1 MDLFHFEGSVR
12 IISGYYKG
20 LRLCSFSA
28 DFIRP
33 MTDRV
38 KTSVFNVLYSEC
50 GGVDGKRVLDLF
62 SGTGSLGLEALS
74 RGAQEVY
81 MVDSHKK
88 SIQIIKKNLALLS
101 KTSTHLKKWDSPSRK
116 DHLSLKDHPS
126 RKVCHSRASGNP
138 DHLSLKDH
146 PSRKVCHSRASG
158 NPDHPSLLSSENLK
172 QKSTLSTAPC
182 LGNLK
187 IYQKNV
193 FRFLSSYKGSPF
205 DLIFA
210 DPPFKK
216 HYGERTLKA
225 LVSSKAKGKGT
236 MIVLEISVQ
245 EKTPEETDFYHL
257 KVKKHF
263 GDKQTLFYS

>member
-50 GGVDGKRVLDLF
+50 GGVDGKKVLDLF

-74 RGAQEVY
+74 RGAREVY
-81 MVDSHKK
+81 MVESHKK
-88 SIQIIKKNLALLS
+88 AIQIIKKNLALLS
-101 KTSTHLKKWDSPSRK
+101 KTATHF
-116 DHLSLKDHPS
+116 
-126 RKVCHSRASGNP
+126 RAG
-138 DHLSLKDH
+138 
-146 PSRKVCHSRASG
+146 G
-158 NPDHPSLLSSENLK
+158 NPDHPSRLSSENLK
-172 QKSTLSTAPC
+172 QKNTLSTAPC

-225 LVSSKAKGKGT
+225 LVSSKARGRGT

-257 KVKKHF
+257 KVKKNF